1 MSQAPRYQ
9 RYIES
14 QVVRFPD
21 SDIRFHPFETGA
33 TSSSPH
39 YHAAAE
45 LSVMVAGEAVE
56 SVNGREHRVS
66 AGSVT
71 LRLPHHIHAYSA
83 VPPGGRKC
91 GLMFEMNMLL
101 GSAADADW
109 CGRLFQVGS
118 HYESSTRLQGDDLAQ
133 MMTAYDL
140 LRGEYEKGGHVGHDG
155 MAKSLL
161 SQMLILFLRN
171 ARPIDGRVLPA
182 SAEGNTILPSL
193 LQYVHVN
200 YTKPIGLASV
210 ARRFGVSTSYVS
222 RLLREN
228 TGKGIVAY
236 VHELRVISATAM
248 LSSTDMSAAEI
259 AQSVGFES
267 LRTFNR
273 VFRDVLGVTPTE
285 YRRRSEQQSEAAVD
299 VHTV

>member
-21 SDIRFHPFETGA
+21 SDIRIFPFETGYGEA
-33 TSSSPH
+33 SPH

-45 LSVMVAGEAVE
+45 LSVMVAGEGIE
-56 SVNGREHRVS
+56 SVNGREHRVGP
-66 AGSVT
+66 GSVT
-71 LRLPHHIHAYSA
+71 LRLPHHIHAYTAIS
-83 VPPGGRKC
+83 PGGFKC
-91 GLMFEMNMLL
+91 GLMFEMNMLF

-118 HYESSTRLQGDDLAQ
+118 YYESSTRLHGADLVQ
-133 MMTAYDL
+133 MMAAYDL
-140 LRGEYEKGGHVGHDG
+140 LRAEYEKDGHVGHDG

-171 ARPIDGRVLPA
+171 ARPIEGRMRQS

-210 ARRFGVSTSYVS
+210 ARHFGVSTSYIS

-273 VFRDVLGVTPTE
+273 VFRDVLGVTPTD
-285 YRRRSEQQSEAAVD
+285 YRRRSEQQPDATVD